1 MTDDKFFSVPV
12 NLSSEGKRR
21 FTIRSVR
28 EAAWILAERWPR
40 FEGSAFMRALRACAA
55 SLEGRRPPNHARRA
69 LMLAAREAR
78 LTVDPVS

>member
-1 MTDDKFFSVPV
+1 MTDDKLFSVPV
-12 NLSSEGKRR
+12 TLSSEGKKR

-55 SLEGRRPPNHARRA
+55 VLDGRRSANHARRA
-69 LMLAAREAR
+69 LMLAAREAD
-78 LTVDPVS
+78 LKIEAA